1 MIAAN
6 FQERFFTCNED
17 YILATGLC
25 SDKHLL
31 TTYAIM
37 HMLVT
42 RDNHKSIKMRP
53 TNVDLESL
61 VAFPFQRSTPYHYS
75 Y

>member
-1 MIAAN
+1 M
-6 FQERFFTCNED
+6 
-17 YILATGLC
+17 LATGLC
-25 SDKHLL
+25 SDKQLL
-31 TTYAIM
+31 TTCAIM

-61 VAFPFQRSTPYHYS
+61 NSPVFNSISFPEVKYALSL
-75 Y
+75 